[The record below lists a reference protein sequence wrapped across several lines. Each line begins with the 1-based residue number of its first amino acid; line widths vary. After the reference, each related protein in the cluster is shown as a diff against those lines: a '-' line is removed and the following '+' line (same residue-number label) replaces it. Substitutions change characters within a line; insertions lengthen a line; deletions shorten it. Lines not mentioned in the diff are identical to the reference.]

1 MSPTEQ
7 ATETAQLLTAWASG
21 ERLEQNTVHDR
32 WEEYTKAEMPRINN
46 PRNWRIKRH
55 PRTFWSI
62 PHSNGVEWVSTT
74 DAATAKHWHEDGH
87 SVIVSVELI
96 PQ

>member
-7 ATETAQLLTAWASG
+7 ATATARLLAAWASG
-21 ERLEQNTVHDR
+21 ERLEQNTAHDR
-32 WEEYTKAEMPRINN
+32 WDEYTKAEMPRIHN
-46 PRNWRIKRH
+46 PQKWRVKRH

-62 PHSNGVEWVSTT
+62 PHYGHEFITTT

-87 SVIVSVELI
+87 SVIVSTEII

>member
-7 ATETAQLLTAWASG
+7 ANETARLLAAWASG
-21 ERLEQNTVHDR
+21 EPLAQNTSDG
-32 WEEYTKAEMPRINN
+32 WIAYTSTEMPRIHN
-46 PRNWRIKRH
+46 PQNWMIRRH

>member
-7 ATETAQLLTAWASG
+7 ATETARLLAAWASG
-21 ERLEQNTVHDR
+21 EPLEQNTSDG
-32 WEEYTKAEMPRINN
+32 WIAYTSTEMPRIHN
-46 PRNWRIKRH
+46 PQNWRIKRN

-87 SVIVSVELI
+87 SVIVSTEII
-96 PQ
+96 PP